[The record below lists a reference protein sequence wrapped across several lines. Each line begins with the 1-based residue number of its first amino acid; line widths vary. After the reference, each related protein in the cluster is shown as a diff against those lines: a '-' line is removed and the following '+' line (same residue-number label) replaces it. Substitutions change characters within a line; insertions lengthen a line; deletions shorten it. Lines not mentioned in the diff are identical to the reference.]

1 MRGIVYNY
9 LFLINVLGFL
19 TMYID
24 KRRAIKKKWR
34 ISEKTLLLI
43 ALIGGSL
50 GSFLGMRLYRHKVND
65 LKFSI
70 GLPVMMFIQLCIAA
84 TIIGK

>member
-1 MRGIVYNY
+1 MREAIYNY
-9 LFLINVLGFL
+9 IFLINIVGFL

-34 ISEKTLLLI
+34 ISEKTLLII

-50 GSFLGMRLYRHKVND
+50 GSFIGMRLYRHKVND
-65 LKFSI
+65 LKFYI
-70 GLPVMMFIQLCIAA
+70 GIPVMMFIQIFIAA
-84 TIIGK
+84 TIMSK

>member
-1 MRGIVYNY
+1 MREAIYY
-9 LFLINVLGFL
+9 YIFLINVLGFL
-19 TMYID
+19 SMYID

-43 ALIGGSL
+43 GLIGGSL
-50 GSFLGMRLYRHKVND
+50 GSFVAMRLYRHKVND

-70 GLPVMMFIQLCIAA
+70 GLPIMIFFQLLIIS
-84 TIIGK
+84 TIIGN